1 MKRIM
6 RCLAVIPS
14 ALVLTASPVVAADQ
28 SVASGEPVRLSD
40 SELDQVTAGE
50 FLDLNLTIQDTYLY
64 VDLNNTALNAAAV
77 VQASVLGDSV
87 QYAQAIAIQPSTQAS
102 W

>member
-1 MKRIM
+1 MKRIT
-6 RCLAVIPS
+6 RCLAVVPA
-14 ALVLTASPVVAADQ
+14 ALVLRASPVVAADQ

-40 SELDQVTAGE
+40 SELDQVTAGA

-77 VQASVLGDSV
+77 VQANVLGDSV
-87 QYAQAIAIQPSTQAS
+87 QYAQAIAIQPSTLAS